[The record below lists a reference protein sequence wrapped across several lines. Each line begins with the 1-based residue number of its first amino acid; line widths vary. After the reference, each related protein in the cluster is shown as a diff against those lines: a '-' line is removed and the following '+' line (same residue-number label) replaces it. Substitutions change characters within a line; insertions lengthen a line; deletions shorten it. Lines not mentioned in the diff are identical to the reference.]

1 MIDYAWREAQWQEVR
16 AAMRAAVAA
25 AAPLFSG
32 APNAATTRQI
42 QERIAGFAS
51 GLVADLDITPERVE
65 LTYDAATGVY
75 TIVARG
81 VFPFERIWH
90 GGRDPEPVA
99 DTIKVAQDSERI
111 EVAIAVDVSW
121 PMEERTPWGDR
132 QAPETRGYWRKFY
145 MVSKALK
152 EFADEVEGAGGNV
165 MLSLVPYGA
174 TVNVADTCDP
184 DPRTGECR
192 GRQTPDKI
200 RYLKMVLGYDYDD
213 PHTLGAL
220 GEFAP
225 RNDPNNGHWVAAYHE
240 YGVSSRSGHSAAA
253 LPAGASAA
261 GQQPGVELREGLP
274 RRTRRTST
282 SSVPTCTTTTSPG

>member
-99 DTIKVAQDSERI
+99 DTIKVAQEQSSGSRSRSRWTS
-111 EVAIAVDVSW
+111 SW
-121 PMEERTPWGDR
+121 QMEERTPWGDSAER
-132 QAPETRGYWRKFY
+132 RRG
-145 MVSKALK
+145 
-152 EFADEVEGAGGNV
+152 
-165 MLSLVPYGA
+165 
-174 TVNVADTCDP
+174 
-184 DPRTGECR
+184 PR
-192 GRQTPDKI
+192 
-200 RYLKMVLGYDYDD
+200 L
-213 PHTLGAL
+213 
-220 GEFAP
+220 
-225 RNDPNNGHWVAAYHE
+225 
-240 YGVSSRSGHSAAA
+240 
-253 LPAGASAA
+253 
-261 GQQPGVELREGLP
+261 
-274 RRTRRTST
+274 
-282 SSVPTCTTTTSPG
+282 CTI